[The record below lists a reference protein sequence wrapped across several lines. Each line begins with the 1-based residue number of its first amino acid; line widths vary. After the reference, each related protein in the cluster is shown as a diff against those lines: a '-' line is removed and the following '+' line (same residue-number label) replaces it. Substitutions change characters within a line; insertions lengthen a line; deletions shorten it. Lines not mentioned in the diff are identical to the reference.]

1 MHKRAKTIIQERDA
15 FLWVNIALFGVVS
28 LLLFYYVMVANSVAS
43 KNYRVQILHD
53 KLEALAE
60 TNGVLMTKKIISESP
75 TALLEFA
82 RLKNLVE
89 AKNILYIFENKNV
102 AQR

>member
-1 MHKRAKTIIQERDA
+1 MHKQVNTIQEKDV
-15 FLWVNIALFGVVS
+15 FLWVNIALFGVVG

-43 KNYRVQILHD
+43 KNYRVQNLRS

-60 TNGVLMTKKIISESP
+60 INGVLMSKKIISESP
-75 TALLEFA
+75 IALLEFA
-82 RLKNLVE
+82 RSQNLVE

-102 AQR
+102 AKR